1 MFNNGKVNANAQK
14 NLIKQKIISF
24 PRKTNESLN
33 SNKAHLNIYTKGF
46 STSKVSWGWA
56 WVLNQ
61 SVS

>member
-33 SNKAHLNIYTKGF
+33 SNKAHLFIRKDSLPLRF
-46 STSKVSWGWA
+46 LEDEPES
-56 WVLNQ
+56 
-61 SVS
+61 